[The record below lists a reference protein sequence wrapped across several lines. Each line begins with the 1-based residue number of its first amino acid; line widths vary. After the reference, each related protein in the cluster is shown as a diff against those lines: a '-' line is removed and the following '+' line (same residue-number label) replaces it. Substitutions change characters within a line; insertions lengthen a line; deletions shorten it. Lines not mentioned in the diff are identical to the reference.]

1 MAIEVQE
8 RAGEA
13 RHSRAVQDMTLWH
26 LKVSNYN
33 EKARWALDFKGLPH
47 TRRALPAGV
56 HGKVARRLTDNAMST
71 FPVLVIGE
79 EAIGDSTHIIAALE
93 ERHPR
98 PPLYPADPQ
107 LRRRALDYEELF
119 DEDFGPH
126 VRRLVL
132 DSALAHPDLMLGMFA
147 PDIPW
152 HRRLVARA
160 AFWQIRKGVMRDFG
174 LDDAAVETGYAKI
187 AEVGRMLAEDTR
199 DGAYL
204 VGDTFTVADLT
215 LAALVSPAVA
225 PEQFPYPQPQ
235 RSHPAFARLRRA
247 LDESGIGEWTR
258 AMYSRHRGRSAE
270 VAG

>member
-93 ERHPR
+93 QRHPR

-107 LRRRALDYEELF
+107 LRRRALDYEELL
-119 DEDFGPH
+119 DEDFGPQ

-132 DSALAHPDLMLGMFA
+132 HSALAHPRLMLAMFA
-147 PDIPW
+147 PDLPW
-152 HRRLVARA
+152 YRRLVARA
-160 AFWQIRKGVMRDFG
+160 GYGKIRNGVVRDFG
-174 LDDAAVETGYAKI
+174 LDDRAIDAAYAKV
-187 AEVGRMLAEDTR
+187 AEVGRMLADETR
-199 DGAYL
+199 DGPYL
-204 VGDTFTVADLT
+204 AGDTFTVADLT

-235 RSHPAFARLRRA
+235 RTHPAFARLRRA
-247 LDESGIGEWTR
+247 LDDAGIGAWTR
-258 AMYSRHRGRSAE
+258 EMYARHRGRSAE
-270 VAG
+270 VSA